1 PARHRTTRPHPP
13 RWEAGSTGP
22 TWPRPPCSP
31 TSGRCTRR
39 SVGCSMP
46 APRFPP
52 RSSSGSR
59 ARRQRAA
66 LCANDSPAPCARTT
80 PHRWKGEDVNEM
92 LFADRQ
98 RLLEL
103 LRTHSFERR
112 QVTLASGR
120 TSNFY
125 IDCKRTTLRA
135 EGHWLVGRLL
145 LERVLREAPEARAV
159 GGLTLGADPIASAV
173 SMASWM
179 AARPLEAFIVRKE
192 AKGHG
197 TKRWIEGPAL
207 PPGTPVAIVEDVVTT
222 GGSGLLAAE
231 KATEAGLRVLGIFAL
246 VDRREGGRE
255 AVEARGLR
263 LYALFDRSDFLGPE
277 E

>member
-1 PARHRTTRPHPP
+1 MNA
-13 RWEAGSTGP
+13 S
-22 TWPRPPCSP
+22 
-31 TSGRCTRR
+31 
-39 SVGCSMP
+39 
-46 APRFPP
+46 
-52 RSSSGSR
+52 
-59 ARRQRAA
+59 
-66 LCANDSPAPCARTT
+66 L
-80 PHRWKGEDVNEM
+80 
-92 LFADRQ
+92 DRDRE

-112 QVTLASGR
+112 EVILASGR
-120 TSNFY
+120 PSDFY

-145 LERVLREAPEARAV
+145 LDLILREAPAARAV

-197 TKRWIEGPAL
+197 TRRWIEGPAL
-207 PPGTPVAIVEDVVTT
+207 PAGLPVVIVEDVVTT

-231 KATEAGLRVLGIFAL
+231 KAREAGLDVLGIFAL
-246 VDRREGGRE
+246 VDRQEGGRE
-255 AVEARGLR
+255 AVEAKGLR
-263 LYALFDRSDFLGPE
+263 LFSLFDRKDFLGDE
-277 E
+277 A